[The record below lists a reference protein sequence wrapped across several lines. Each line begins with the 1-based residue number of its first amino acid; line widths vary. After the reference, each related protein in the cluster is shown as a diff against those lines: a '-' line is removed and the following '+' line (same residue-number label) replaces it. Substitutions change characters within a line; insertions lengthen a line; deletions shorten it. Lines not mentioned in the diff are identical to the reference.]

1 MNDTDPGAFAARL
14 RRRERILGYWVVCD
28 NPEGTE
34 RIAGLGYDYI
44 CVDGQH
50 GLIDYGRWRAALI
63 AIDARGISAGIV
75 RVPAADLTWIGLA
88 LDAGARGVI
97 VPLVDNAAEAAAAV
111 RACRYPPA
119 GARSFGPIRSGLR
132 IGPKPADANE
142 AVACIVM
149 IETAGALRDL
159 PAICAT
165 RGLDGVYVGPSDL
178 RLAVGGAFPGDPAV
192 AGEFDAA
199 VAAVA
204 DAARTAGIAAG
215 IHCPDGATASARL
228 AAGFTFATVASDI
241 LHLEKAAADHLRAG
255 RSGHAGAG
263 SGADS

>member
-1 MNDTDPGAFAARL
+1 VSDTDPATFATRL

-34 RIAGLGYDYI
+34 RIAGVGYDYI

-50 GLIDYGRWRAALI
+50 GLVDYARWRAALM
-63 AIDARGISAGIV
+63 AIDARGVSAGIV

-97 VPLVDNAAEAAAAV
+97 VPLVDNAEEAVAAV

-132 IGPKPADANE
+132 IGPKPAEANA
-142 AVACIVM
+142 AVLCIVM
-149 IETAGALRDL
+149 IETADALRNL
-159 PAICAT
+159 AEICAT
-165 RGLDGVYVGPSDL
+165 PGLDGVYVGPSDL
-178 RLAVGGAFPGDPAV
+178 CLAVGGAFPGDPAV
-192 AGEFDAA
+192 AAEFDAA

-204 DAARTAGIAAG
+204 EAARAAGIAGG

-228 AAGFTFATVASDI
+228 AQGFTFATVASDL
-241 LHLEKAAADHLRAG
+241 LHLEKAAADHLRAAQPG
-255 RSGHAGAG
+255 
-263 SGADS
+263 